1 MNKKMIIT
9 IAAVAV
15 IAVGAVYAYRMN
27 TSEACPPGMTGGDC
41 CKSTEVKA
49 QDVKSSEQQT
59 TASTEAHS
67 CCPSGTEK
75 KQ

>member
-1 MNKKMIIT
+1 MNKKLMIT
-9 IAAVAV
+9 MTAAAI
-15 IAVGAVYAYRMN
+15 IAVGALYAYRMN

-41 CKSTEVKA
+41 CKSKEAKA
-49 QDVKSSEQQT
+49 QEAKPAEQT

-75 KQ
+75 KH

>member
-9 IAAVAV
+9 IVAVAV
-15 IAVGAVYAYRMN
+15 IAVGAVYAYCMN
-27 TSEACPPGMTGGDC
+27 SSEACPPGMTGGDC

-59 TASTEAHS
+59 TASAETHS
-67 CCPSGTEK
+67 CCPSETEK

>member
-1 MNKKMIIT
+1 MNKKIMIM
-9 IAAVAV
+9 IAAVTI

-27 TSEACPPGMTGGDC
+27 STETCPPGMTGGDC
-41 CKSTEVKA
+41 CRSTETKM
-49 QDVKSSEQQT
+49 QETKSAEQT